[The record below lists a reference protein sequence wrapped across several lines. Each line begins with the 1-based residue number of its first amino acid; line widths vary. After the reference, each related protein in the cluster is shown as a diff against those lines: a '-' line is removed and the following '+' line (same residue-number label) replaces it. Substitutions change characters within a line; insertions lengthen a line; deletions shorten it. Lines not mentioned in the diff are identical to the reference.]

1 MPVFLTA
8 VFPALRAMPRTEKVL
23 KKYLVNELI
32 CENHLGNLEIPIS
45 GTDYRDY
52 DPKY

>member
-1 MPVFLTA
+1 
-8 VFPALRAMPRTEKVL
+8 MPRTEKLL

-32 CENHLGNLEIPIS
+32 CKNHLGNLEILIS
-45 GTDYRDY
+45 GTHYRDY